1 MEKLIERLRSYA
13 DVECD
18 VKLSTRTT
26 FRIGGPCKYFI
37 YPKNMLGLLR
47 ILDILEEAQIPR
59 KVFGKGS
66 NILCSDDAYEG
77 AVISLDRYFTD
88 FVFEADGTCVA
99 AAGTSIILLAYEAM
113 KNSLSGL
120 EFASGIPG
128 TVGGAVFMNAG
139 AYKNDM
145 SKILKEVY
153 VLKDKSVV
161 SMSVEELDYRY
172 RHSLFQSHFD
182 WIILGCRLQ
191 LTKGDQKDIRDL
203 MDSRRKRR
211 MDSQPLDKPCAGSM
225 FRNPQ
230 GYQAWELIERIGYRG
245 KRIGGAMVSDKHA
258 NFIVNEDH
266 AKATEIL
273 ALVKEIQQ
281 EVRKQFGVEL
291 ITEVEKFNWKS

>member
-1 MEKLIERLRSYA
+1 MEKLIERLRPYA

-139 AYKNDM
+139 AYKSDM
-145 SKILKEVY
+145 SKILKEV
-153 VLKDKSVV
+153 
-161 SMSVEELDYRY
+161 
-172 RHSLFQSHFD
+172 LF
-182 WIILGCRLQ
+182 
-191 LTKGDQKDIRDL
+191 
-203 MDSRRKRR
+203 
-211 MDSQPLDKPCAGSM
+211 
-225 FRNPQ
+225 
-230 GYQAWELIERIGYRG
+230 
-245 KRIGGAMVSDKHA
+245 
-258 NFIVNEDH
+258 
-266 AKATEIL
+266 
-273 ALVKEIQQ
+273 
-281 EVRKQFGVEL
+281 
-291 ITEVEKFNWKS
+291 

>member
-1 MEKLIERLRSYA
+1 MEKLIERLRPYA
-13 DVECD
+13 DVE
-18 VKLSTRTT
+18 LSTRTT
-26 FRIGGPCKYFI
+26 FRTGGLCKYFI

-99 AAGTSIILLAYEAM
+99 AGTSIILLAYEAM

-139 AYKNDM
+139 AYKSDM

>member
-1 MEKLIERLRSYA
+1 MEKLIERLQPYA

-26 FRIGGPCKYFI
+26 FRVGGLCKYFI

-66 NILCSDDAYEG
+66 NILCSDDVYKG

-88 FVFEADGTCVA
+88 FMFEADGTCVA

-113 KNSLSGL
+113 KHSLSGL

-139 AYKNDM
+139 AYKSDM

-153 VLKDKSVV
+153 VLKRCV
-161 SMSVEELDYRY
+161 
-172 RHSLFQSHFD
+172 
-182 WIILGCRLQ
+182 
-191 LTKGDQKDIRDL
+191 
-203 MDSRRKRR
+203 
-211 MDSQPLDKPCAGSM
+211 
-225 FRNPQ
+225 
-230 GYQAWELIERIGYRG
+230 
-245 KRIGGAMVSDKHA
+245 
-258 NFIVNEDH
+258 
-266 AKATEIL
+266 
-273 ALVKEIQQ
+273 
-281 EVRKQFGVEL
+281 
-291 ITEVEKFNWKS
+291 

>member
-1 MEKLIERLRSYA
+1 MEKLIERLRPYA

-26 FRIGGPCKYFI
+26 FRIGGLCKYFI

-139 AYKNDM
+139 AYKSDM

>member
-1 MEKLIERLRSYA
+1 MEKLIERLRPYA

-26 FRIGGPCKYFI
+26 FRIGGSCKYFI

-139 AYKNDM
+139 AYKSDM

-191 LTKGDQKDIRDL
+191 LTKGDQKAIRDL